1 MTTSRFCK
9 DTKVFSIRN
18 VMKNLWWVETKSSLS
33 LSLSDNYHEVFDIHL
48 LCTWQ
53 ANFARWEPCHG
64 QFHFRHPWK
73 QYLKIGILTRECAYR
88 IDALSGHLNSD
99 IRVILKPIYHI

>member
-33 LSLSDNYHEVFDIHL
+33 LSLSLIIIMKCLIFIFCVLGRQILQDGNHVMASSIFAIHGNN
-48 LCTWQ
+48 T
-53 ANFARWEPCHG
+53 
-64 QFHFRHPWK
+64 
-73 QYLKIGILTRECAYR
+73 LKLE
-88 IDALSGHLNSD
+88 S
-99 IRVILKPIYHI
+99 